1 MSGGKFGYQDYNIR
15 IIADH
20 IEEEVIMSGKPIP
33 KQNWDYSMI
42 HHPETAV
49 NPSYEESTLLRMA
62 EAVYALKKAEIYAHR
77 VDYLLSGDDGE
88 ENFETR
94 LKRELKELDA
104 KSKMGENGVMYFVI
118 DRTLDPYA
126 EDD

>member
-42 HHPETAV
+42 QHPETAV
-49 NPSYEESTLLRMA
+49 NPSYEDSTLLRMA

-77 VDYLLSGDDGE
+77 VDYLLSGSSSVLFTSHTKPTNVSISSSIIG
-88 ENFETR
+88 
-94 LKRELKELDA
+94 
-104 KSKMGENGVMYFVI
+104 
-118 DRTLDPYA
+118 TLS
-126 EDD
+126 

>member
-42 HHPETAV
+42 QHPETAV
-49 NPSYEESTLLRMA
+49 NPSYEDSTLLRMA
-62 EAVYALKKAEIYAHR
+62 EAVYALKKAEIYAIAWTIS
-77 VDYLLSGDDGE
+77 YLGMMERRIL
-88 ENFETR
+88 R
-94 LKRELKELDA
+94 P
-104 KSKMGENGVMYFVI
+104 V
-118 DRTLDPYA
+118 
-126 EDD
+126 